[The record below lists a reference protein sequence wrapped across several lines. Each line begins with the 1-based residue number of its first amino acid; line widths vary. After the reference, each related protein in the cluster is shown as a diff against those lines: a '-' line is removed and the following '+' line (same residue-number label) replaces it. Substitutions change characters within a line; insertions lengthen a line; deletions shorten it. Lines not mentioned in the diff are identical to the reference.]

1 MADLVNKIVFSWFM
15 LVTIFV
21 TMHMM
26 DGVESGFLPRA
37 EIAIS
42 NKIPKLDLVFHC
54 KDKSRDDG
62 FHSLAPDQRYKFGFS
77 IDVFLNHTLWFCSF
91 QWFNE
96 FHYFDIFSQKRDN
109 CRTNCEWIIHRK
121 GPCRLVSENLTD
133 LCYPWNDQTPPLPL
147 KPFNSLGMN

>member
-1 MADLVNKIVFSWFM
+1 
-15 LVTIFV
+15 
-21 TMHMM
+21 M

-62 FHSLAPDQRYKFGFS
+62 FHSLAPDQR
-77 IDVFLNHTLWFCSF
+77 
-91 QWFNE
+91 
-96 FHYFDIFSQKRDN
+96 QKRDN